1 MSSLTELKRFVNS
14 SDDNVVLKKLLRV
27 EIGFQ
32 KMMHPVAVKERG
44 HLYKMNLLTVEQL
57 VENLTILLDGDI
69 DSFEGKEVAL
79 FPTKEDIMDI
89 LTKTQPSNDVDYSD
103 VSGCNIFTPQQPL
116 AIVWDHVNG
125 KRYWCVGF
133 FLREDDEDC
142 VQVDHLE
149 QKSTKGLN
157 QWVRP
162 ERDDIQ
168 NVELNQLLPCNVQ
181 RHWDFSKSRQPVY
194 ILENFSGLESVFNI

>member
-1 MSSLTELKRFVNS
+1 MPSLSKLKRFVNS
-14 SDDNVVLKKLLRV
+14 SDDNVVLKKLLHE

-32 KMMHPVAVKERG
+32 KMMHPVDVKERG
-44 HLYKMNLLTVEQL
+44 HLYKMNFLTVEQL

-69 DSFEGKEVAL
+69 DSLEGKEVAL
-79 FPTKEDIMDI
+79 FPTEEDMDI
-89 LTKTQPSNDVDYSD
+89 LTKTQPSNDVALHSD

-116 AIVWDHVNG
+116 AIVWDHVNE

-142 VQVDHLE
+142 IQVDHLE
-149 QKSTKGLN
+149 QKSTKGLKPM
-157 QWVRP
+157 VRH

-181 RHWDFSKSRQPVY
+181 GHWDFSKSRQPVY
-194 ILENFSGLESVFNI
+194 F